1 MCAKSSAKVHATF
14 QLCVQNYLQKLKQN
28 FQLSLQNSAKFHT
41 NVHLIVQKLC
51 KTTHKFPIVCAIG
64 CPESFSEHLVKF
76 FFLQFFLRKRKQEQ
90 QSYGGGDVCGGRIVF
105 SKSFLNLFVSKISK
119 TLCPSS
125 FKLERSM
132 HQART
137 PCKFYLVS

>member
-1 MCAKSSAKVHATF
+1 
-14 QLCVQNYLQKLKQN
+14 
-28 FQLSLQNSAKFHT
+28 
-41 NVHLIVQKLC
+41 
-51 KTTHKFPIVCAIG
+51 
-64 CPESFSEHLVKF
+64 
-76 FFLQFFLRKRKQEQ
+76 
-90 QSYGGGDVCGGRIVF
+90 
-105 SKSFLNLFVSKISK
+105 LNLFVSKISK